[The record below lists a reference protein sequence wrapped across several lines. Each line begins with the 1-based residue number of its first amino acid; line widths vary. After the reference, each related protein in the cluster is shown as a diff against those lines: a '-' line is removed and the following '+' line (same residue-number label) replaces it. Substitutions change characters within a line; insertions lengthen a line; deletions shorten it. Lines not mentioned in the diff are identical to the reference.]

1 MASRQASFNWGN
13 PLDDDGAVAAE
24 NVSIHGSSIACADAR
39 ALLLHRVFDN
49 GVRAGQKCVGRRRKL
64 LPFVYVGM
72 RACIRPDDAHED
84 EDGCMLLL
92 IR

>member
-1 MASRQASFNWGN
+1 MASRQTSFNCGN
-13 PLDDDGAVAAE
+13 PLDDGAVAAE

-49 GVRAGQKCVGRRRKL
+49 GVRAGQKCVGRRHKL
-64 LPFVYVGM
+64 LPFVHVGM
-72 RACIRPDDAHED
+72 RACIRPDAHEH

-92 IR
+92 LIR